1 MKCKV
6 HKYLPAIGFSKL
18 NKDTFD
24 ELVKEIIL
32 RPDYQESAIDFE
44 GNQFVELRYMVTD
57 NVGLVL
63 RGIYNEDDEFILDY
77 YYPTFFGNTVSLN
90 NDVDVIKQTDRD
102 NYYVMCDEIRLG
114 VNLIFQLQNM
124 GEFLRKNI
132 MAGKSG
138 NKNIS
143 LAALSTEG
151 KIILPVYDNEKS
163 RIKEKMNNK
172 KRIDLVEQA
181 REGNEEALE
190 SLTMDEI
197 DLYQRIS
204 RRVTRED
211 ILSVVTTF
219 FMPYGIENDKYE
231 VLGEIVDVKEAV
243 NHLTMEELYLLVIES
258 NDVTFEVC
266 INKDSLLGEPA
277 VGRRFK
283 GTIWLQGTV
292 DFS

>member
-1 MKCKV
+1 M
-6 HKYLPAIGFSKL
+6 HQYLPAIGFSKI
-18 NKDTFD
+18 KKR
-24 ELVKEIIL
+24 ELENLLQEITL

-44 GNQFVELRYMVTD
+44 GNQFVELRYMVAD

-77 YYPTFFGNTVSLN
+77 YYPTYFGESISSK
-90 NDVDVIKQTDRD
+90 NDVEVIKQSDKD
-102 NYYVMCDEIRLG
+102 NYLVMCDEIRLG

-124 GEFLRKNI
+124 GEFLRNNI

-138 NKNIS
+138 DRTIR
-143 LAALSTEG
+143 LAALSLDA
-151 KIILPVYDNEKS
+151 KIILPLYDNEKS

-172 KRIDLVEQA
+172 KRIDLFEQA

-211 ILSVVTTF
+211 ILSVVTSY
-219 FMPYGIENDKYE
+219 FMPFGIENEKYDI
-231 VLGEIVDVKEAV
+231 LGDILDVKSLV
-243 NHLTMEELYLLVIES
+243 NHLTMEELYVMIIES
-258 NDVTFEVC
+258 NDVVFEVC
-266 INKDSLLGEPA
+266 INKKNLFGEPA

>member
-1 MKCKV
+1 M
-6 HKYLPAIGFSKL
+6 HQYLPAIGFSKI
-18 NKDTFD
+18 KKK
-24 ELVKEIIL
+24 ELENLIQEITL

-44 GNQFVELRYMVTD
+44 GNQFVELRYMVAD

-77 YYPTFFGNTVSLN
+77 YYPTYFGESISSK
-90 NDVDVIKQTDRD
+90 NDVEVIKQSDKD
-102 NYYVMCDEIRLG
+102 NYLVMCDEIRLG

-124 GEFLRKNI
+124 GEFLRNNI

-138 NKNIS
+138 DKTIR
-143 LAALSTEG
+143 LAALSLDA
-151 KIILPVYDNEKS
+151 KIILPLYDNENS

-172 KRIDLVEQA
+172 KRIDLFEQA

-211 ILSVVTTF
+211 ILSVVTSY
-219 FMPYGIENDKYE
+219 FMPFGIENDKYDI
-231 VLGEIVDVKEAV
+231 LGDILDVKSVV
-243 NHLTMEELYLLVIES
+243 NHLTMEELYIMVIES
-258 NDVTFEVC
+258 NDVVLEVC
-266 INKDSLLGEPA
+266 INKKNLFGEPA

>member
-1 MKCKV
+1 M

-18 NKDTFD
+18 NKVALE
-24 ELVKEIIL
+24 ELIKEITL
-32 RPDYQESAIDFE
+32 RPDYQESAIDLE
-44 GNQFVELRYMVTD
+44 GNQFVELRYMVAD

-63 RGIYNEDDEFILDY
+63 RGIYNENDEFILDY
-77 YYPTFFGNTVSLN
+77 YYPTFFGYSLSIN
-90 NDVDVIKQTDRD
+90 NDVEVIKQTDKD

-124 GEFLRKNI
+124 GEYLRRNI
-132 MAGKSG
+132 NGGKAA
-138 NKNIS
+138 NKDIK

-151 KIILPVYDNEKS
+151 KILLPVYDNEKS
-163 RIKEKMNNK
+163 RIKEKMNNQ
-172 KRIDLVEQA
+172 KRINLVEQA

-197 DLYQRIS
+197 DLYQKIS

-211 ILSVVTTF
+211 IFSVVTSF

-231 VLGEIVDVKEAV
+231 ILGDILDVKYVV
-243 NHLTMEELYLLVIES
+243 NHLTMEELCVMIVES
-258 NDVTFEVC
+258 NDVVLEVC
-266 INKDSLLGEPA
+266 INKKDLFGEPT

-283 GTIWLQGTV
+283 GIIWLQGTV

>member
-1 MKCKV
+1 M
-6 HKYLPAIGFSKL
+6 HKFLPAIGFSKL
-18 NKDTFD
+18 NNDTLD
-24 ELVKEIIL
+24 NLLEEIMV

-44 GNQFVELRYMVTD
+44 GNQFVELRYMVAD

-63 RGIYNEDDEFILDY
+63 RGIYNDNDEFILDY
-77 YYPTFFGNTVSLN
+77 YYPTYFGETISVTNE
-90 NDVDVIKQTDRD
+90 VDVIKQSDKE
-102 NYYVMCDEIRLG
+102 NYQVMVDEIRLG

-124 GEFLRKNI
+124 GEYLRRNIMEKNSGIKNI
-132 MAGKSG
+132 R
-138 NKNIS
+138 
-143 LAALSTEG
+143 LAALSLEA
-151 KIILPVYDNEKS
+151 KIILPLYDDEKS
-163 RIKEKMNNK
+163 RIKEKMNNQ

-197 DLYQRIS
+197 DLYQRIT
-204 RRVTRED
+204 RRVAKED
-211 ILSVVTTF
+211 ILSVVTSF

-231 VLGEIVDVKEAV
+231 IMGEILDVKAV
-243 NHLTMEELYLLVIES
+243 LNHLTMEELYLLVVES
-258 NDVTFEVC
+258 NDVVLEVC
-266 INKDSLLGEPA
+266 INKNNLFGEPI

>member
-1 MKCKV
+1 M

-18 NKDTFD
+18 NKESLK
-24 ELVKEIIL
+24 ELLNEIAL

-44 GNQFVELRYMVTD
+44 GNQFVELRCMVAD
-57 NVGLVL
+57 DVGIVL
-63 RGIYNEDDEFILDY
+63 RGVFNEDDEFVLDY
-77 YYPTFFGNTVSLN
+77 YYPTYYSETLSMT
-90 NDVDVIKQTDRD
+90 NDVEIIKQTDRD
-102 NYYVMCDEIRLG
+102 NYNVISDEIRLG

-124 GEFLRKNI
+124 GDFLKENI
-132 MAGKSG
+132 MAGKCS
-138 NKNIS
+138 NKDVY
-143 LAALSTEG
+143 LAALSIEG
-151 KIILPVYDNEKS
+151 KILLPVYDNEKS
-163 RIKEKMNNK
+163 RIKEKMNNQ

-181 REGNEEALE
+181 RDGNEEALE

-231 VLGEIVDVKEAV
+231 VLGNIIEVRHIV
-243 NHLTMEELYLLVIES
+243 NHLTMEELVLLLIES
-258 NDVTFEVC
+258 NDVMFEVC
-266 INKDSLLGEPA
+266 INKDNLYGEPE

-283 GTIWLQGTV
+283 GIIWLQGTV

>member
-1 MKCKV
+1 MVSNV
-6 HKYLPAIGFSKL
+6 HQYLPAIGFSKI
-18 NKDTFD
+18 KKR
-24 ELVKEIIL
+24 ELENLLQEITL

-44 GNQFVELRYMVTD
+44 GNQFVELRYMVAD

-77 YYPTFFGNTVSLN
+77 YYPTYFGESISSK
-90 NDVDVIKQTDRD
+90 NDVEVIKQSDKD
-102 NYYVMCDEIRLG
+102 NYLVMCDEIRLG

-124 GEFLRKNI
+124 GEFLRNNI

-138 NKNIS
+138 DRTIR
-143 LAALSTEG
+143 LAALSLDA
-151 KIILPVYDNEKS
+151 KIILPLYDNEKS

-172 KRIDLVEQA
+172 KRIDLFEQA

-211 ILSVVTTF
+211 ILSVVTSY
-219 FMPYGIENDKYE
+219 FMPFGIENDKYDI
-231 VLGEIVDVKEAV
+231 LGDILDVKSLV
-243 NHLTMEELYLLVIES
+243 NHLTMEELYIMIIES
-258 NDVTFEVC
+258 NDVVFEVC
-266 INKDSLLGEPA
+266 INKKNLFGEPA

>member
-1 MKCKV
+1 M

-18 NKDTFD
+18 NNDTLND
-24 ELVKEIIL
+24 LLQEIKL

-44 GNQFVELRYMVTD
+44 GNQFVEIRYMVTD

-63 RGIYNEDDEFILDY
+63 RGIYNDDDEFILDY
-77 YYPTFFGNTVSLN
+77 YYPTYFGETVSLV
-90 NDVDVIKQTDRD
+90 NDVEIIKQSDKD
-102 NYYVMCDEIRLG
+102 NYQVMVDEIRLG

-124 GEFLRKNI
+124 GEYLRHNNMEEKI
-132 MAGKSG
+132 ADRSV
-138 NKNIS
+138 S
-143 LAALSTEG
+143 LSALSLDG
-151 KIILPVYDNEKS
+151 KVILPLYDNEKS
-163 RIKEKMNNK
+163 RIKEKMNNQ
-172 KRIDLVEQA
+172 KRIDLVVQA

-190 SLTMDEI
+190 NLTMDEI

-204 RRVTRED
+204 RRVARED
-211 ILSVVTTF
+211 ILSVVTSF

-231 VLGEIVDVKEAV
+231 ILGDILDVRSAV

-258 NDVTFEVC
+258 NDVVFEVC
-266 INKDSLLGEPA
+266 INKNNLLGEPL

-292 DFS
+292 NFD

>member
-1 MKCKV
+1 M
-6 HKYLPAIGFSKL
+6 HKFLPAIGFSKL
-18 NKDTFD
+18 NNDSLD
-24 ELVKEIIL
+24 ELLLEIMA

-44 GNQFVELRYMVTD
+44 GNQFVELRGMVAD

-63 RGIYNEDDEFILDY
+63 RGVYNEKDEFVLDY
-77 YYPTFFGNTVSLN
+77 YYPTYFGENISIKNEVE
-90 NDVDVIKQTDRD
+90 VIKQSDKD
-102 NYYVMCDEIRLG
+102 NYQVMVDEIRLG

-124 GEFLRKNI
+124 GEYLRRNI
-132 MAGKSG
+132 MAGKSAERE
-138 NKNIS
+138 IR
-143 LAALSTEG
+143 LAALSLDG
-151 KIILPVYDNEKS
+151 KVILPLYTNEKS

-181 REGNEEALE
+181 RDGNEEALE

-197 DLYQRIS
+197 DLYQRIT
-204 RRVTRED
+204 RRVSRED
-211 ILSVVTTF
+211 ILSVVTSF

-231 VLGEIVDVKEAV
+231 ILGEILDVKTAV
-243 NHLTMEELYLLVIES
+243 NHLTMEELYIMVVES
-258 NDVTFEVC
+258 NDVVFEIC
-266 INKDSLLGEPA
+266 INKNNLFGEPA

>member
-1 MKCKV
+1 M

-18 NKDTFD
+18 NKDTLND
-24 ELVKEIIL
+24 LLQEIKL

-57 NVGLVL
+57 NIGLVL
-63 RGIYNEDDEFILDY
+63 RGIYNDDDEFILDY
-77 YYPTFFGNTVSLN
+77 YYPTFFGETVSLV
-90 NDVDVIKQTDRD
+90 NDVEIIKQSDKD
-102 NYYVMCDEIRLG
+102 NYQVMVDEIRLG

-124 GEFLRKNI
+124 GEYLRHNI
-132 MAGKSG
+132 MDGKSADRSV
-138 NKNIS
+138 S
-143 LAALSTEG
+143 LSALSLDG
-151 KIILPVYDNEKS
+151 KIILPLYDNEKS
-163 RIKEKMNNK
+163 RIKEKMNNQ
-172 KRIDLVEQA
+172 KRIDLVVQA

-190 SLTMDEI
+190 NLTMDEI

-204 RRVTRED
+204 RRVARED
-211 ILSVVTTF
+211 ILSVVTSY

-231 VLGEIVDVKEAV
+231 ILGDILDVRNVV

-258 NDVTFEVC
+258 NDVVFEVC
-266 INKDSLLGEPA
+266 INKNNLLGEPL

-292 DFS
+292 NFD

>member
-1 MKCKV
+1 M

-18 NKDTFD
+18 NNDTLND
-24 ELVKEIIL
+24 LLQEIKL

-44 GNQFVELRYMVTD
+44 GNQFVEIRYMVTD

-63 RGIYNEDDEFILDY
+63 RGIYNDDDEFILDY
-77 YYPTFFGNTVSLN
+77 YYPTFFGETVSLV
-90 NDVDVIKQTDRD
+90 NDVEIIKQTDKD
-102 NYYVMCDEIRLG
+102 NYQVMVDEIRLG

-124 GEFLRKNI
+124 GEYLRHNI
-132 MAGKSG
+132 MEGKSADRSV
-138 NKNIS
+138 S
-143 LAALSTEG
+143 LSALSLDG
-151 KIILPVYDNEKS
+151 KVILPLYDNEKS
-163 RIKEKMNNK
+163 RIKEKMNNQ
-172 KRIDLVEQA
+172 KRIDLVVQA

-190 SLTMDEI
+190 NLTMDEI

-204 RRVTRED
+204 RRVARED
-211 ILSVVTTF
+211 ILSVVTSF

-231 VLGEIVDVKEAV
+231 ILGDILDVRSAV

-258 NDVTFEVC
+258 NDVVFEVC
-266 INKDSLLGEPA
+266 INKNNLLGEPL

-292 DFS
+292 NFD

>member
-1 MKCKV
+1 M
-6 HKYLPAIGFSKL
+6 HKYMPAVGFSKL
-18 NKDTFD
+18 NKAELD
-24 ELVKEIIL
+24 ELIREITL
-32 RPDYQESAIDFE
+32 RPDYQESAIDLE
-44 GNQFVELRYMVTD
+44 GNQFVELRYMVAD

-63 RGIYNEDDEFILDY
+63 RGIYNENDEFILDY
-77 YYPTFFGNTVSLN
+77 YYPTYFGGSVSIN
-90 NDVDVIKQTDRD
+90 NDVEVIKQTDKD

-124 GEFLRKNI
+124 GEFLRKNGSATKI
-132 MAGKSG
+132 E
-138 NKNIS
+138 NRDIR

-163 RIKEKMNNK
+163 RIKEKMNNQ
-172 KRIDLVEQA
+172 KRINLVEQA

-197 DLYQRIS
+197 DLYQKIS

-211 ILSVVTTF
+211 IFSVVTSF

-231 VLGEIVDVKEAV
+231 ILGDILDVKYVV
-243 NHLTMEELYLLVIES
+243 NHLTMEELCMMIIES
-258 NDVTFEVC
+258 NDVILEVC
-266 INKDSLLGEPA
+266 INKNDLFGEPL

-283 GTIWLQGTV
+283 GIIWLQGTV
-292 DFS
+292 EF

>member
-1 MKCKV
+1 M

-18 NKDTFD
+18 NNDTLND
-24 ELVKEIIL
+24 LLQEIKL
-32 RPDYQESAIDFE
+32 RPDYHESAIDFE
-44 GNQFVELRYMVTD
+44 GNQFVEIRYMVTD

-77 YYPTFFGNTVSLN
+77 YYPTFFGETVSLV
-90 NDVDVIKQTDRD
+90 NDVEIIKQSDKD
-102 NYYVMCDEIRLG
+102 NYQVMVDEIRLG

-124 GEFLRKNI
+124 GEYLRHNI
-132 MAGKSG
+132 MDGKSADRSV
-138 NKNIS
+138 S
-143 LAALSTEG
+143 LSALSLDG
-151 KIILPVYDNEKS
+151 KIILPLYDNEKS
-163 RIKEKMNNK
+163 RIKEKMNNQ
-172 KRIDLVEQA
+172 KRIDLVVQA

-190 SLTMDEI
+190 NLTMDEI

-204 RRVTRED
+204 RRVARED
-211 ILSVVTTF
+211 ILSVVTSY

-231 VLGEIVDVKEAV
+231 ILGDILDVRNVV

-258 NDVTFEVC
+258 NDVVFEVC
-266 INKDSLLGEPA
+266 INKNNLFGEPL

-292 DFS
+292 NFD

>member
-1 MKCKV
+1 M
-6 HKYLPAIGFSKL
+6 HQYLPAIGFSKI
-18 NKDTFD
+18 KKK
-24 ELVKEIIL
+24 ELENLIQEITL

-44 GNQFVELRYMVTD
+44 GNQFVELRYMVAD
-57 NVGLVL
+57 NVGLIL

-77 YYPTFFGNTVSLN
+77 YYPTYFGESISSK
-90 NDVDVIKQTDRD
+90 NDVEVIKQSDKD
-102 NYYVMCDEIRLG
+102 NYLVMCDEIRLG

-124 GEFLRKNI
+124 GEFLRNNI

-138 NKNIS
+138 DKTIR
-143 LAALSTEG
+143 LAALSLDA
-151 KIILPVYDNEKS
+151 KIILPLYDNEKS

-172 KRIDLVEQA
+172 KRIDLFEQA

-211 ILSVVTTF
+211 ILSVVTSY
-219 FMPYGIENDKYE
+219 FMPFGIENDKYDI
-231 VLGEIVDVKEAV
+231 LGDILDVKSVV
-243 NHLTMEELYLLVIES
+243 NHLTMEELYIMVIES
-258 NDVTFEVC
+258 NDVVLEVC
-266 INKDSLLGEPA
+266 INKKNLFGEPA

>member
-1 MKCKV
+1 M
-6 HKYLPAIGFSKL
+6 HKFLPAIGFSKL
-18 NKDTFD
+18 NNDSLD
-24 ELVKEIIL
+24 ELLLEIMA

-44 GNQFVELRYMVTD
+44 GNQFVELRGMVAD

-63 RGIYNEDDEFILDY
+63 RGVYNEKDEFVLDY
-77 YYPTFFGNTVSLN
+77 YYPTYFGESISIK
-90 NDVDVIKQTDRD
+90 NDVEVIKQSDKD
-102 NYYVMCDEIRLG
+102 NYQVMVDEIRLG

-124 GEFLRKNI
+124 GEYLRRNI
-132 MAGKSG
+132 MAGKSAERE
-138 NKNIS
+138 IR
-143 LAALSTEG
+143 LAALSLDG
-151 KIILPVYDNEKS
+151 KVILPLYTNEKS

-181 REGNEEALE
+181 RDGNEEALE

-197 DLYQRIS
+197 DLYQRIT
-204 RRVTRED
+204 RRVSRED
-211 ILSVVTTF
+211 ILSVVTSF

-231 VLGEIVDVKEAV
+231 ILGEILDVKTAV
-243 NHLTMEELYLLVIES
+243 NHLTMEELYIMVVES
-258 NDVTFEVC
+258 NDVVFEIC
-266 INKDSLLGEPA
+266 INKNNLFGEPA